1 MKWDLKRWR
10 WVAVVVVILTIAA
23 TIYVTS
29 YSRREITGV
38 EALLRDFVAP
48 VARGLT
54 QAAQS
59 IENFF
64 GNLAE
69 VSQLAAANRQL
80 EEEIRQLEMQLAV
93 SAGYE
98 RQVMILRRALSFRD
112 NHRYEI
118 LAAEVVGQEPVNWH
132 NFALIN
138 RGMKD
143 GVRPGMAVVAPE
155 GVVGQVRNV
164 TARTA
169 EVMLMLDSRSSI
181 GGRLVDN
188 GELVLVTGQ
197 SSQPESPVVR
207 SLVRDSQLQEGDQ
220 VVTSGNSRIFP
231 GGLLLGTVVDV
242 TADPYGDN
250 KTGVLEPG
258 VDFSRLDV
266 VFVLLSTDEGD
277 EEEIEH

>member
-1 MKWDLKRWR
+1 M
-10 WVAVVVVILTIAA
+10 VVILTIAA

-48 VARGLT
+48 VAGGLT

-138 RGMKD
+138 RGMK
-143 GVRPGMAVVAPE
+143 GRRAAGNGRCGPGGKSGPGA
-155 GVVGQVRNV
+155 QRH
-164 TARTA
+164 RQTA